1 MRTRQVRERTA
12 KGSRQ
17 RPLLGVLASGAPLRC
32 LPKIIAWLRQ
42 LWALAGS
49 ACRLLCLTF
58 PCPTVS
64 HANVKVRF
72 VVRVWWWILVVMGF
86 GLPCLARLRGMMR
99 VCICFLFFWPG
110 FWTQLGNTVVLV
122 INSCWWYD
130 ARATRMCCAFAW
142 WEKGGFVV
150 CCRCC
155 CCCSRRR
162 CCSAKHDSGNDCK
175 SGFTG
180 LLWRCLFRQCS
191 CVN

>member
-99 VCICFLFFWPG
+99 VCICFLFFLAWFLDPARQHRG
-110 FWTQLGNTVVLV
+110 AGDKQLLMVWCTCDANVLRFCV
-122 INSCWWYD
+122 MRKGWF
-130 ARATRMCCAFAW
+130 CC
-142 WEKGGFVV
+142 
-150 CCRCC
+150 
-155 CCCSRRR
+155 
-162 CCSAKHDSGNDCK
+162 
-175 SGFTG
+175 
-180 LLWRCLFRQCS
+180 LLSLLLLL
-191 CVN
+191 